1 MAKEKKDTTE
11 KKTAP
16 RKTTAKKTVKKEA
29 AEAKANEPVEL
40 KQEEVVYTRSQLD
53 QIVAAAVAKAL
64 EEQAAKQP
72 NVVKVSTDAP
82 VVKLRYQCECSP
94 VNVIRFGPNGKFGS
108 ITGKTGVL
116 TIPKEAFLG
125 EFRDNLAQK
134 LLATRELLV
143 IDGLTDEE
151 REMYGVSY
159 KKGEYMDEKAFA
171 KMVDMGE
178 EILDI
183 YPDLNDTYKLM
194 VAKRFAEEYEKNPK
208 KIARSIVVKLNAMSK
223 KDAKDLPKGDPR
235 KNGAFAQVIEA
246 MNEADI
252 SGDEE

>member
-1 MAKEKKDTTE
+1 MAKEKKEPTE

-16 RKTTAKKTVKKEA
+16 KKTAAKKTVKKEPVEAA
-29 AEAKANEPVEL
+29 AEEFVEAK
-40 KQEEVVYTRSQLD
+40 EETYTRSQLD
-53 QIVAAAVAKAL
+53 EIVAAAVAKAL
-64 EEQAAKQP
+64 AEQAAKEP
-72 NVVKVSTDAP
+72 NVVKVSADTP

-94 VNVIRFGPNGKFGS
+94 VNVIRFGVNGKFGS

-171 KMVDMGE
+171 KMVDMGAD
-178 EILDI
+178 ILDI
-183 YPDLNDTYKLM
+183 YPDLNDTYKAM
-194 VAKRFAEEYEKNPK
+194 VAKRFAEEYEKHPK
-208 KIARSIVVKLNAMSK
+208 KISRSLVVKLNAMSK
-223 KDAKDLPKGDPR
+223 AGTKDLPKGDPR
-235 KNGAFAQVIEA
+235 KTGAFAQVIEA
-246 MNEADI
+246 MNEADV
-252 SGDEE
+252 SVDDE

>member
-1 MAKEKKDTTE
+1 MAKEKKEASE
-11 KKTAP
+11 KKTST
-16 RKTTAKKTVKKEA
+16 RKTTARKTAKK
-29 AEAKANEPVEL
+29 EPVEVKTAELVEL
-40 KQEEVVYTRSQLD
+40 KEEETYTRSQLD
-53 QIVAAAVAKAL
+53 EIVAAAVAKAL
-64 EEQAAKQP
+64 AEQADKQP
-72 NVVKVSTDAP
+72 NVVRVSADTP
-82 VVKLRYQCECSP
+82 MVKLRYQCECSP
-94 VNVIRFGPNGKFGS
+94 VNVIRFGVNGKFGS

-143 IDGLTDEE
+143 IDGLTDDE

-171 KMVDMGE
+171 KMVDMGAD
-178 EILDI
+178 ILDI

-208 KIARSIVVKLNAMSK
+208 KIARDIVVKLNAMSK
-223 KDAKDLPKGDPR
+223 KGTKDLPKGDPR
-235 KNGAFAQVIEA
+235 KQGAFHQVIEA
-246 MNEADI
+246 MNEADV
-252 SGDEE
+252 SGEEE

>member
-1 MAKEKKDTTE
+1 MAKEKKETE
-11 KKTAP
+11 AAP
-16 RKTTAKKTVKKEA
+16 KKTTAKRTTTKKET
-29 AEAKANEPVEL
+29 
-40 KQEEVVYTRSQLD
+40 EETFTRSQLD

-64 EEQAAKQP
+64 AEQQP

-82 VVKLRYQCECSP
+82 MVKLRYQCECSP
-94 VNVIRFGPNGKFGS
+94 VNVIRFGANGKFGS

-125 EFRDNLAQK
+125 EFRDALAQK

-171 KMVDMGE
+171 KMVDMGND
-178 EILDI
+178 ILDI
-183 YPDLNDTYKLM
+183 YPDLNPTYKAM
-194 VAKRFAEEYEKNPK
+194 VAKRFAEEYERNPK
-208 KIARSIVVKLNAMSK
+208 KIARDLVVKLNNMSK
-223 KDAKDLPKGDPR
+223 KGTKDLPKGDLR
-235 KNGAFAQVIEA
+235 KNGAFTQVIEA
-246 MNEADI
+246 MNAADV
-252 SGDEE
+252 SGDDD

>member
-1 MAKEKKDTTE
+1 MAKEKKESTE

-16 RKTTAKKTVKKEA
+16 KKTTAKKTVKKEPVESV
-29 AEAKANEPVEL
+29 EAK
-40 KQEEVVYTRSQLD
+40 EETYTRSQLD
-53 QIVAAAVAKAL
+53 EIVAAAVAKAL
-64 EEQAAKQP
+64 AEQAAKEP
-72 NVVKVSTDAP
+72 NVVKVSADTP

-94 VNVIRFGPNGKFGS
+94 VNVIRFGANGKFGS

-159 KKGEYMDEKAFA
+159 KKGEYMDERAFA
-171 KMVDMGE
+171 KMVDMGP

-183 YPDLNDTYKLM
+183 YPDLNPTYKAM
-194 VAKRFAEEYEKNPK
+194 VAKRFAEEYEKHPK
-208 KIARSIVVKLNAMSK
+208 KISRDLVVKLNAMSK
-223 KDAKDLPKGDPR
+223 KDAKGLPKGDPR
-235 KNGAFAQVIEA
+235 KQGAFHQVIEA
-246 MNEADI
+246 MNEADV
-252 SGDEE
+252 SVDDE